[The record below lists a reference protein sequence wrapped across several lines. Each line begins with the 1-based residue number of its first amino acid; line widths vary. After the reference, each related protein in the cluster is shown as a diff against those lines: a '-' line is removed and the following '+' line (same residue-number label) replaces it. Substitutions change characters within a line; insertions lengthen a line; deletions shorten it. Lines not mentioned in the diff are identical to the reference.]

1 MSNKK
6 NAIVSGDQVRIRY
19 GRCEGQTGT
28 VGNVMWRSNQ
38 FGAYAQVYIVL
49 DDGSNDIRTMGDLE
63 KVKETPGIA
72 QLPTAS
78 TSTSQRGNKR

>member
-1 MSNKK
+1 MSDKK
-6 NAIVSGDQVRIRY
+6 NALVSGDQIRIRY
-19 GRCEGQTGT
+19 GRYEGQTGT

-38 FGAYAQVYIVL
+38 FGAYAQVYIIL

-72 QLPTAS
+72 PLPTAS
-78 TSTSQRGNKR
+78 TSTSQKGNKR